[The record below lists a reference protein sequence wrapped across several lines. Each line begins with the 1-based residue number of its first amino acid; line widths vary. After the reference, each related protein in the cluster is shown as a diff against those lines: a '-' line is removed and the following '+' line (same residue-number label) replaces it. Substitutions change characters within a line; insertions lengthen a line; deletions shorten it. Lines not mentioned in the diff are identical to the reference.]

1 MSSYKVLNK
10 QVFSSGNFSI
20 IPIRMEDR
28 FDIMKWRNEQIYHLR
43 QDKPLTAEDQ
53 EYYFSNV
60 IASLFEQA
68 KPNQIL
74 FSFLENEKC
83 IGYGGLV
90 HINWI
95 DKNAEISFIMDTSL
109 ENERF
114 DEIWNEYLSLI
125 ERVSFS
131 ELELNKI
138 NTYSY
143 EFRSNLF
150 KTLEL
155 NNYRLEAV
163 LKNQIIFHGKYLNV
177 LIHSK
182 FNKKNNLIE
191 KNFGNILI
199 TSLSKKTTLIEVV
212 KCAASRISTS
222 IKVIG
227 GDSDKNSIG
236 RYFVDDFWI
245 ISKDSSLDI
254 ENFISECLKRKI
266 KMIIPTRDGELE
278 FFSINKNIFQSNGIN
293 VMISNFESI
302 KKCFDKL
309 LFSNENGDF
318 KEYFISTFDNINNC
332 SFKSYV
338 VKERYGAGSKSIGI
352 NLSKQD
358 AIRHSKLMYSPI
370 FQEFIEG
377 IEISV
382 DAYVDSKNN
391 VKGIILRKRELVING
406 ESQITSTFENFE
418 IEKQFIKIIKS
429 LNLYGHVILQA
440 IIDENS
446 RLRIIECN
454 ARFGGA
460 STLSVKAG
468 LDSFYWFI
476 LESNNINIHDAKF
489 IKYPVPL
496 KQIRYIKDLYL

>member
-10 QVFSSGNFSI
+10 QIYSSGNYSI
-20 IPIRMEDR
+20 VPIRMEDR
-28 FDIMKWRNEQIYHLR
+28 FDIMKWRNDQIYHLR
-43 QDKPLTAEDQ
+43 QDKPLTIENQDF
-53 EYYFSNV
+53 YFQNV
-60 IASLFEQA
+60 INKLFNKDQ
-68 KPNQIL
+68 PNQIL
-74 FSFLENEKC
+74 FSFLEKDEC

-95 DKNAEISFIMDTSL
+95 DKNAEISFIMDTNI

-114 DEIWNEYLSLI
+114 NEIWNEYLNLI
-125 ERVSFS
+125 EEVSFS
-131 ELELNKI
+131 ELKLNKI

-150 KTLEL
+150 KILEL
-155 NNYRLEAV
+155 NNYGLEAV
-163 LKNQIIFHGKYLNV
+163 LKNQIIFRGKYLNV

-182 FNKKNNLIE
+182 FNKKNNIINN
-191 KNFGNILI
+191 NFGNILI
-199 TSLSKKTTLIEVV
+199 TSLSKKTTLIEAV
-212 KCAASRISTS
+212 KYAASKISDS
-222 IKVIG
+222 IKIIG
-227 GDSDKNSIG
+227 GDSNKNTIG
-236 RYFVDDFWI
+236 RYFVDDFWV

-254 ENFISECLKRKI
+254 EKFISECLKRKI
-266 KMIIPTRDGELE
+266 TMIIPTRDGELE
-278 FFSINKNIFQSNGIN
+278 FFSINKNIFQANGIN
-293 VMISNFESI
+293 VMISNFDSI

-309 LFSNENGDF
+309 LFSNQNGEF
-318 KEYFISTFDNINNC
+318 KEYFISTFENINDC

-352 NLSKQD
+352 NLSKED
-358 AIRHSKLMYSPI
+358 AILHSKLIYSPI

-382 DAYVDSKNN
+382 DAYIDSNNN
-391 VKGIILRKRELVING
+391 VKGIILRKRDLVING
-406 ESQITSTFENFE
+406 ESQITSTFESLE
-418 IEKQFIKIIKS
+418 IEKQFIEIIKS

-446 RLRIIECN
+446 KLRIIECN

-476 LESNNINIHDAKF
+476 LESNNLNIQEAEF
-489 IKYPVPL
+489 IKYPIPL
-496 KQIRYIKDLYL
+496 KQIRYTKDLYL